1 MHIAATNICVWI
13 RTLVLESL
21 KEITAYHER
30 RGYKPEDNV
39 ILESIRKHTLK
50 NAKTVMGQE
59 LGPDHD
65 WEPIS
70 LNMNMESSSQEQ
82 PTNILSRM
90 VRSTVDGL
98 SAVTTEYADT
108 TTTDKP
114 STTTAFMRKLKKYA
128 TTTTTTTAEAITD
141 AITETTTQ
149 ATTTTTTPEP
159 ITSTTQSTFAAIY
172 EAFTTT
178 ASPSTSTQESFFNNL
193 FGINDNFQT
202 FSGLSSNDTNHIDR
216 EQPFEHFDALFPSAL
231 IGATNGPNTTSCG
244 RVNIMGNI
252 VPDSAPYLYPFI
264 IEYSLIGAA
273 VIYVMWKHIGKNP
286 RYTSDEDLEHRLE
299 VMLSRRA
306 VAMAQAHSGRVDC
319 VGASKG
325 LFFGLLL
332 LVGSLICLIL
342 FFVLVHHPQLSLLAI
357 YLADASHCALMA
369 FSLIAIFIG
378 FIR

>member
-21 KEITAYHER
+21 KEITTYHER
-30 RGYKPEDNV
+30 RGYKPEDHV

-50 NAKTVMGQE
+50 NARTVMGQE

-98 SAVTTEYADT
+98 SAVTTELAGT
-108 TTTDKP
+108 TTTTEKP
-114 STTTAFMRKLKKYA
+114 STTTAFIRKLKKYA
-128 TTTTTTTAEAITD
+128 TSATTTTTTTEAITD
-141 AITETTTQ
+141 AITETTSS
-149 ATTTTTTPEP
+149 TTTAPED
-159 ITSTTQSTFAAIY
+159 IHSTTQSTFAAIY

-178 ASPSTSTQESFFNNL
+178 ATPSTTTQESFFNNL

-202 FSGLSSNDTNHIDR
+202 YSGLSSNDTNHIDR

-231 IGATNGPNTTSCG
+231 IRSTNGPNTTSCG
-244 RVNIMGNI
+244 RVNIMGTI
-252 VPDSAPYLYPFI
+252 VQDSAPYLYPFI

-286 RYTSDEDLEHRLE
+286 KYTSDEDLEHRLE